1 MTTTTATTLR
11 LREVTFAYRAGT
23 TEEVRVLDGVD
34 LEVAPGSLTV
44 VAGRSG
50 SGKTTLLRIASG
62 LILPSSGDV
71 RWGYVALQDLD
82 EDGRARW
89 RRENVG
95 MATQGGGLIDN
106 LTAAENV
113 ALPAIGRRERVD
125 NERIDALLG
134 QVRLAH
140 RIGHFPS
147 QLSTGE
153 QQRAAIA
160 RALFNDPGLLIADEP
175 TANLDRSNAD
185 DVADLLTRLAEDRA
199 VLIATHDP
207 ALIERAGR
215 LLTLD

>member
-23 TEEVRVLDGVD
+23 PDEVRVLDGVD
-34 LEVAPGSLTV
+34 LEVAPGLLTV

-62 LILPSSGDV
+62 LILPSSGEV

-106 LTAAENV
+106 LTAVENV
-113 ALPAIGRRERVD
+113 LLPGIGRRERGDV
-125 NERIDALLG
+125 ERGAGLLSR
-134 QVRLAH
+134 VRLAH
-140 RIGHFPS
+140 RTRHFPG

-153 QQRAAIA
+153 QQRVSIA
-160 RALFNDPGLLIADEP
+160 RALYNDPGLLIADEP
-175 TANLDRSNAD
+175 TANLDRGNAD
-185 DVADLLTRLAEDRA
+185 DVAGLLVALAADRA
-199 VLIATHDP
+199 VLVATHDSE
-207 ALIERAGR
+207 LIERADT